1 MLTAGIAVLAFLA
14 GVAVSVLWLRSGV
27 AVSGWLTRLLRDIR
41 RWPPGGKTDT
51 DVAAAGTDSEA
62 DPGEAHDAELVAPK
76 MEPETVAALL
86 ENAKSLAADEQERGA
101 SLKQRAGWLLGLLGV
116 TLTLLATQ
124 AREFG
129 RSDLGAVGTPL
140 AAVLVL
146 VALVCIL
153 NAARWALR
161 TLEVVSIWHVHVNEA
176 KRYPTWAYIS
186 KAPEVARGEMLQGWV
201 RQFADERP
209 ANDAKAT
216 QLQRA
221 FANLTA
227 GICVLAATALIV
239 CLRAFGV

>member
-1 MLTAGIAVLAFLA
+1 MQPA
-14 GVAVSVLWLRSGV
+14 
-27 AVSGWLTRLLRDIR
+27 
-41 RWPPGGKTDT
+41 
-51 DVAAAGTDSEA
+51 
-62 DPGEAHDAELVAPK
+62 
-76 MEPETVAALL
+76 TVEALL
-86 ENAKSLAADEQERGA
+86 ENAKALAAGEQERGV

-140 AAVLVL
+140 AAGLVL
-146 VALVCIL
+146 IALACIL

-161 TLEVVSIWHVHVNEA
+161 TLEVVSIWHVHVDEA

-186 KAPEVARGEMLQGWV
+186 KAPEVARGEMLHGWV
-201 RQFADERP
+201 KQFADERP

-216 QLQRA
+216 HLQRA

-239 CLRAFGV
+239 CLRAFGI